1 MKGPL
6 GNVYL
11 TSTKHQWKNYRHV
24 NIHSLIVLTKA
35 SRGLIFH
42 PTLPTQQ
49 KNATVLRIPYVV
61 ELTEPFRAHLPLLPL
76 VKQAVSSCRA
86 LR

>member
-1 MKGPL
+1 M
-6 GNVYL
+6 
-11 TSTKHQWKNYRHV
+11 STLLPPNINGKNYRHI
-24 NIHSLIVLTKA
+24 NTHSLIVLIKA

-61 ELTEPFRAHLPLLPL
+61 ELTEPFRALTFLCPW
-76 VKQAVSSCRA
+76 
-86 LR
+86 